1 MVGYLKDTA
10 MSIVQKVVDSQI
22 VAIFRGDYG
31 GRWLDYAEA
40 LVRGGVTTMEITL
53 NSPGALDGIRLLKAE
68 LGNQIALG
76 AGTVLTADQVK
87 TAVDAGAS
95 FIVAPDTDEA
105 VIAASKALGVAVLPG
120 AYTPTE
126 IKRAYTLGADMVK
139 WFPADSPDFLR
150 AIRAPLSHIPIMA
163 TGGINLDNLADFLKA
178 GAAAVGIGGQLMKP
192 TYTPDQ
198 VGALA
203 ARFAAAAQGKQIA

>member
-1 MVGYLKDTA
+1 
-10 MSIVQKVVDSQI
+10 MSIVQQVMESQI

-31 GRWLDYAEA
+31 GRWVEYAEA
-40 LVRGGVTTMEITL
+40 LVRGGITTMEITL
-53 NSPGALDGIRLLKAE
+53 NSPGALDGIRLLNAE
-68 LGNQIALG
+68 LGDQIALG
-76 AGTVLTADQVK
+76 AGTVLTANEVK
-87 TAVDAGAS
+87 MAVDAGAS

-105 VIAASKALGVAVLPG
+105 VIAESKALGVAVLPG

-126 IKRAYTLGADMVK
+126 IKRAYVLGADIVK

-163 TGGINLDNLADFLKA
+163 TGGVNLENLVEFLKA
-178 GAAAVGIGGQLMKP
+178 GAVAVGIGGQLMKP
-192 TYTPDQ
+192 TFTPEQ

-203 ARFAAAAQGKQIA
+203 ARFSAAAQGKQTA